1 MTALII
7 GVTLVLLAGGVVVAA
22 AGHGEGLAP
31 REVDDPP
38 IRLPE
43 DGINGDDVRAV
54 RFSTAMRGYRVAEV
68 DEVLQRLA
76 QEIDALRA
84 QLPEVEEPRS
94 GITKP
99 SD

>member
-22 AGHGEGLAP
+22 AGHGEGMAP

-43 DGINGDDVRAV
+43 HDLSGRDVREV
-54 RFSTAMRGYRVAEV
+54 RFSTAMRGYRAAEV
-68 DEVLQRLA
+68 DEVLERLA
-76 QEIDALRA
+76 KEIDELRA
-84 QLPEVEEPRS
+84 SKPPVDDLS
-94 GITKP
+94 GP
-99 SD
+99 

>member
-7 GVTLVLLAGGVVVAA
+7 GVTLILLVGGVVVAA

-38 IRLPE
+38 LRLPE
-43 DGINGDDVRAV
+43 HGIAGEDVRQV

-68 DEVLQRLA
+68 DAVLERLA
-76 QEIDALRA
+76 REIDELRNPA
-84 QLPEVEEPRS
+84 TDR
-94 GITKP
+94 
-99 SD
+99 

>member
-38 IRLPE
+38 VRLPE
-43 DGINGDDVRAV
+43 HDLAGDDVRQV
-54 RFSTAMRGYRVAEV
+54 RFSTAMRGYRAAEV
-68 DEVLQRLA
+68 DEVLERLA
-76 QEIDALRA
+76 REIDELRH
-84 QLPEVEEPRS
+84 PTTDR
-94 GITKP
+94 
-99 SD
+99 

>member
-38 IRLPE
+38 VRLPE
-43 DGINGDDVRAV
+43 DGITAEDVRGV
-54 RFSTAMRGYRVAEV
+54 RFSTAMRGYRVSEV
-68 DEVLQRLA
+68 DEVLERLA
-76 QEIDALRA
+76 REIDALRN
-84 QLPEVEEPRS
+84 PGNPP
-94 GITKP
+94 TDP
-99 SD
+99 

>member
-7 GVTLVLLAGGVVVAA
+7 GVTLILLVGGVVVAA

-38 IRLPE
+38 VRLPE
-43 DGINGDDVRAV
+43 HDIAGEDVRQV

-68 DEVLQRLA
+68 DAVLERLA
-76 QEIDALRA
+76 REIDELRNPA
-84 QLPEVEEPRS
+84 TDR
-94 GITKP
+94 
-99 SD
+99 

>member
-7 GVTLVLLAGGVVVAA
+7 GVTLVILAGGVVVAA

-43 DGINGDDVRAV
+43 QDLTGDDVRGV

-68 DEVLQRLA
+68 DEVLERLA
-76 QEIDALRA
+76 REIDDLRSE
-84 QLPEVEEPRS
+84 L
-94 GITKP
+94 GG
-99 SD
+99 

>member
-38 IRLPE
+38 LRLPE
-43 DGINGDDVRAV
+43 QDVSGDDVREV

-68 DEVLQRLA
+68 DEVLERLA
-76 QEIDALRA
+76 QEIDRLR
-84 QLPEVEEPRS
+84 RS
-94 GITKP
+94 
-99 SD
+99 SDQ

>member
-7 GVTLVLLAGGVVVAA
+7 GVTLIILAGGVAVAA

-38 IRLPE
+38 VRLPE
-43 DGINGDDVRAV
+43 EDISGDDVREV

-68 DEVLQRLA
+68 DEVLERLA
-76 QEIDALRA
+76 REIDELRA
-84 QLPEVEEPRS
+84 ERE
-94 GITKP
+94 
-99 SD
+99 D

>member
-7 GVTLVLLAGGVVVAA
+7 GITLVILAGGVVVAA
-22 AGHGEGLAP
+22 AGRGEGLAP

-43 DGINGDDVRAV
+43 TDIAGADVREI

-68 DEVLQRLA
+68 DEVLDRLA
-76 QEIDALRA
+76 RELDVLRA
-84 QLPEVEEPRS
+84 SSPEPDVPRS
-94 GITKP
+94 
-99 SD
+99 SDQ

>member
-7 GVTLVLLAGGVVVAA
+7 GVTLVILAGGVVVAA
-22 AGHGEGLAP
+22 AGRGEGLAP

-43 DGINGDDVRAV
+43 EGISGDDVRDV

-76 QEIDALRA
+76 EEIDALRT
-84 QLPEVEEPRS
+84 EVEESRS
-94 GITKP
+94 GVTKP
-99 SD
+99 EPS

>member
-43 DGINGDDVRAV
+43 QDISGEDVRDV

-68 DEVLQRLA
+68 DEVLERLA
-76 QEIDALRA
+76 AEIDELRA
-84 QLPEVEEPRS
+84 QLP
-94 GITKP
+94 P
-99 SD
+99 SVPGT

>member
-7 GVTLVLLAGGVVVAA
+7 GVTLVLLAGGVAVAA

-43 DGINGDDVRAV
+43 HDIRGADVREV
-54 RFSTAMRGYRVAEV
+54 RFSSAMRGYRVAEV
-68 DEVLQRLA
+68 DEVLERLA
-76 QEIDALRA
+76 QEIDDLRGQA
-84 QLPEVEEPRS
+84 SQAATGDTV
-94 GITKP
+94 
-99 SD
+99 SDR

>member
-7 GVTLVLLAGGVVVAA
+7 GVTLILLVGGVVVAA

-38 IRLPE
+38 VRLPE
-43 DGINGDDVRAV
+43 HGIAGEDVRQV

-68 DEVLQRLA
+68 DAVLERLA
-76 QEIDALRA
+76 REIDELRNPA
-84 QLPEVEEPRS
+84 TDR
-94 GITKP
+94 
-99 SD
+99 

>member
-38 IRLPE
+38 VRLPE
-43 DGINGDDVRAV
+43 EGITGQEVRAV

-68 DEVLQRLA
+68 DEVLERLA
-76 QEIDALRA
+76 REIDELRN
-84 QLPEVEEPRS
+84 PPT
-94 GITKP
+94 GP
-99 SD
+99 

>member
-38 IRLPE
+38 VRLPE
-43 DGINGDDVRAV
+43 GGITGTDVREV
-54 RFSTAMRGYRVAEV
+54 RFSTAMRGYRAAEV
-68 DEVLQRLA
+68 DEVLARLA
-76 QEIDALRA
+76 AEIDRLRA
-84 QLPEVEEPRS
+84 
-94 GITKP
+94 
-99 SD
+99 SDQ

>member
-7 GVTLVLLAGGVVVAA
+7 GVTLVILAGGVVVAA

-43 DGINGDDVRAV
+43 QDLTGDDVREV

-68 DEVLQRLA
+68 DEVLERLA
-76 QEIDALRA
+76 REIDDLRSE
-84 QLPEVEEPRS
+84 L
-94 GITKP
+94 GG
-99 SD
+99 